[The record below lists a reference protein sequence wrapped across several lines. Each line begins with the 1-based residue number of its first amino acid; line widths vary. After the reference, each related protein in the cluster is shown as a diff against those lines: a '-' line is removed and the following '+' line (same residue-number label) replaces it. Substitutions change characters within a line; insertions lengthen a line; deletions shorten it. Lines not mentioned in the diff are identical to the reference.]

1 MSGASGRAW
10 RAAQQFF
17 RSETWWVWCIAAL
30 KLALNMAFHGRYGYF
45 RDELYYIA
53 CSDHLAWG
61 YVDQP
66 PLSVLILA
74 ATRWLFGDSLYAIRF
89 VPALAG
95 AGVVV
100 LAGSMARLLGGKK
113 FAQLLAAAAAALSP
127 VILGN
132 AARNFS
138 MNAFDL
144 FFWALLAWIVIKI
157 TVQERPDLWIWF
169 GVAAGLG
176 LLNKYSVG
184 FFVAGLGAGLLLTA
198 QRRQLRDRRFWLGAL
213 IAALLFLPHI
223 LWQVNNDF
231 ASLEFMRR
239 AAGEKNV
246 ALPALEFLN
255 GQFLQSGF
263 AQSLLWLLGL
273 AFFGFHPSGKKVRLF
288 AWAYMLIFAVMI
300 LTHAKVYYLTPVYAP
315 FIAAGAVLLERVS
328 WRWVRPVFAI
338 ALVLLSVLVMPF
350 AIPVLPVEKFI
361 AYQNALG
368 MTPEPEEH
376 SPLEDL
382 PQYYADMFG
391 WEEMVGQV
399 AAIYR
404 QLTPAEQ
411 SACVIYVRNYGEAGA
426 IDFFGRRYGLPPAL
440 CAHNNYWL
448 WGRSRLDQ
456 PMTVAII
463 MGAHRTTEENLADL
477 QGPGRFTLV
486 ELAATTNHPYAM
498 PHENGRQ
505 FFICRGPQFSFA
517 RIWQG
522 EKEFI

>member
-273 AFFGFHPSGKKVRLF
+273 AFFGFHPSGRKVRFF
-288 AWAYMLIFAVMI
+288 AWAYVLVFAVMI
-300 LTHAKVYYLTPVYAP
+300 LTHAILYGSDPDIPRTESDKTTLKKTD
-315 FIAAGAVLLERVS
+315 AATVEAT
-328 WRWVRPVFAI
+328 RPVDAPVPPGQ
-338 ALVLLSVLVMPF
+338 ADPARPETKADGTPF
-350 AIPVLPVEKFI
+350 MTG
-361 AYQNALG
+361 QNPAQAGRDLQAG
-368 MTPEPEEH
+368 MQT
-376 SPLEDL
+376 
-382 PQYYADMFG
+382 G
-391 WEEMVGQV
+391 V
-399 AAIYR
+399 A
-404 QLTPAEQ
+404 P
-411 SACVIYVRNYGEAGA
+411 
-426 IDFFGRRYGLPPAL
+426 PPA
-440 CAHNNYWL
+440 
-448 WGRSRLDQ
+448 
-456 PMTVAII
+456 TVS
-463 MGAHRTTEENLADL
+463 GPPVSSEN
-477 QGPGRFTLV
+477 
-486 ELAATTNHPYAM
+486 
-498 PHENGRQ
+498 RQ
-505 FFICRGPQFSFA
+505 TAEPR
-517 RIWQG
+517 
-522 EKEFI
+522 

>member
-1 MSGASGRAW
+1 MKIKFSV
-10 RAAQQFF
+10 QQLF
-17 RSETWWVWCIAAL
+17 RSETWWVWCIAGL
-30 KLALNMAFHGRYGYF
+30 KLALNVAFHGRYGYF

-66 PLSVLILA
+66 PLCALILA

-95 AGVVV
+95 AFVVV

-113 FAQLLAAAAAALSP
+113 FAQLLAAAAAAHSP

-132 AARNFS
+132 AARYYS
-138 MNAFDL
+138 LNAFDL
-144 FFWALLAWIVIKI
+144 FFWALLAWLVIKI
-157 TVQERPDLWIWF
+157 IVQERPDWWIWF

-198 QRRQLRDRRFWLGAL
+198 QRRQLLDRRFWLGAL
-213 IAALLFLPHI
+213 IASLLFLPHI

-231 ASLEFMRR
+231 PSLEFMHR

-246 ALPALEFLN
+246 ASPPLEFLI
-255 GQFLQSGF
+255 GQFMQSGF

-273 AFFGFHPSGKKVRLF
+273 AFFVFHHSGRKMRLF
-288 AWAYMLIFAVMI
+288 AWTYILIFAVMI
-300 LTHAKVYYLTPVYAP
+300 LSHAKVYYLTPIYAP
-315 FIAAGAVLLERVS
+315 YIAAGAVLLERVS
-328 WRWVRPVFAI
+328 WKAVRPVFVI
-338 ALVLLSVLVMPF
+338 ALVLLSALVMPF
-350 AIPVLPVEKFI
+350 AIPLLPVEKFI

-368 MTPEPEEH
+368 LAPKPEEH
-376 SPLEDL
+376 SPLKDL

-391 WEEMVGQV
+391 WEEMIEQV

-404 QLTPAEQ
+404 QLTPEEQ
-411 SACVIYVRNYGEAGA
+411 SGCVIYVRNYGQAA
-426 IDFFGRRYGLPPAL
+426 ALDFFGRRHGLPPAL
-440 CAHNNYWL
+440 CPHNNYWL
-448 WGRSRLDQ
+448 WGQSRIDQ
-456 PMTVAII
+456 PMTVAIV
-463 MGAHRTTEENLADL
+463 MGVHRATEENLSDL
-477 QGPGRFTLV
+477 QGPGRFTQV

-517 RIWQG
+517 QIWQD